1 MPLNAV
7 KIADLQAHK
16 VGGGVWHAAGVH
28 NNSQD
33 STLAQNHPWNVKKE
47 RKKKVTQFPF
57 KLEERACRSAVF
69 RTIFQIYNGPTCH
82 AVLKPDPH
90 DKLKD

>member
-47 RKKKVTQFPF
+47 RKKKVTNSPLSWRKELVDRLFSGPY
-57 KLEERACRSAVF
+57 F
-69 RTIFQIYNGPTCH
+69 RFTMAPVVMLF
-82 AVLKPDPH
+82 
-90 DKLKD
+90 